1 MSGHSHYATIKRQKE
16 AKDSAK
22 GRIFSR
28 HAKAIALA
36 IKAGGSAD
44 PELNSKL
51 RFAIDQAKADNMPKA
66 NIDRILQRSQEM
78 GDLEE
83 VMYEGYG
90 PLGVGVVV
98 DVVTNNRNRT
108 SQEIKNI
115 FERAGGRLAG
125 PGSVS
130 YNFELKGMFTIKK
143 DSDAD
148 SQMLKLIDLGVED
161 IFEAEDGLEIY
172 VSPDNFQETRDKL
185 TNNNF
190 EILSSGLVRKPK
202 NYLLIE
208 NESDAKKVMSFLD
221 ALEDHDDVQGVYS
234 NFDFSPASTNT
245 Q

>member
-36 IKAGGSAD
+36 IKVGGSAD

-51 RFAIDQAKADNMPKA
+51 RFAIEQAKADNLPKA
-66 NIDRILQRSQEM
+66 NIERILQRSQEM

-83 VMYEGYG
+83 VVYEGYG

-98 DVVTNNRNRT
+98 DAVTNNRNRT

-130 YNFELKGMFTIKK
+130 YNFELKGVFTVKKK
-143 DSDAD
+143 DDVE
-148 SQMLKLIDLGVED
+148 SQMLSLIDLGVED
-161 IFEAEDGLEIY
+161 VFEAEDGIEIY
-172 VSPDNFQETRDKL
+172 VAPEQFQETRNKL
-185 TNNNF
+185 LEKGF
-190 EILSSGLVRKPK
+190 EIISSELTKRPK
-202 NYLLIE
+202 NYLIVE
-208 NESDAKKVMSFLD
+208 NENDAKRIMSFLD
-221 ALEDHDDVQGVYS
+221 ALEEHDDVQGVYS
-234 NFDFSPASTNT
+234 NFDFSPQN
-245 Q
+245 

>member
-36 IKAGGSAD
+36 IKAGGSTD

-51 RFAIDQAKADNMPKA
+51 RFAIEQAKADNLPKA
-66 NIDRILQRSQEM
+66 NIERILQRSQEM

-83 VMYEGYG
+83 VVYEGYG

-98 DVVTNNRNRT
+98 DAVTNNRNRT

-130 YNFELKGMFTIKK
+130 YNFELKGMFTVKK
-143 DSDAD
+143 NDDVE
-148 SQMLKLIDLGVED
+148 SQMLSLIDLGVED
-161 IFEAEDGLEIY
+161 VFEAEDGIEIY
-172 VSPDNFQETRDKL
+172 VAPEQFQETRNQLLEKG
-185 TNNNF
+185 F
-190 EILSSGLVRKPK
+190 EIISSELTKRPK
-202 NYLLIE
+202 NYLIVE
-208 NESDAKKVMSFLD
+208 NENDAKRIMSFLD
-221 ALEDHDDVQGVYS
+221 ALEEHDDVQGVYS
-234 NFDFSPASTNT
+234 NFDFSPQN

>member
-36 IKAGGSAD
+36 IKVGGSAD

-51 RFAIDQAKADNMPKA
+51 RFAIEQAKADNLPKA
-66 NIDRILQRSQEM
+66 NIERILQRSQEM

-83 VMYEGYG
+83 VVYEGYG

-98 DVVTNNRNRT
+98 DAVTNNRNRT

-130 YNFELKGMFTIKK
+130 YNFELKGMFTVKK
-143 DSDAD
+143 NDDVE
-148 SQMLKLIDLGVED
+148 SQMLSLIDLGVED
-161 IFEAEDGLEIY
+161 VFEAEDGIEIY
-172 VSPDNFQETRDKL
+172 VAPEQFQETRDKL
-185 TNNNF
+185 LEKGF
-190 EILSSGLVRKPK
+190 EIISSELTKRPK
-202 NYLLIE
+202 NYLIVE
-208 NESDAKKVMSFLD
+208 NENDAKRIMSFLD
-221 ALEDHDDVQGVYS
+221 ALEEHDDVQGVYS
-234 NFDFSPASTNT
+234 NFDFSPQN
-245 Q
+245 

>member
-51 RFAIDQAKADNMPKA
+51 RFAIEQAKADNLPKA
-66 NIDRILQRSQEM
+66 NIERILQRSQEM

-83 VMYEGYG
+83 VVYEGYG

-98 DVVTNNRNRT
+98 DAVTNNRNRT

-130 YNFELKGMFTIKK
+130 YNFELKGMFTVKKK
-143 DSDAD
+143 DDVE
-148 SQMLKLIDLGVED
+148 SQMLNLIDLGVED
-161 IFEAEDGLEIY
+161 VFEAEDGIEIY
-172 VSPDNFQETRDKL
+172 VAPEQFQETRNKL
-185 TNNNF
+185 LEKGF
-190 EILSSGLVRKPK
+190 EIISSELTKRPK
-202 NYLLIE
+202 NYLIVE
-208 NESDAKKVMSFLD
+208 NENDAKRIMSFLD
-221 ALEDHDDVQGVYS
+221 ALEEHDDVQGVYS
-234 NFDFSPASTNT
+234 NFDFSLQN
-245 Q
+245 

>member
-22 GRIFSR
+22 GKIFSR

-51 RFAIDQAKADNMPKA
+51 RFAIEQAKADNMPKA
-66 NIDRILQRSQEM
+66 NIERILQRSQEM

-83 VMYEGYG
+83 VVYEGYG

-98 DVVTNNRNRT
+98 DAVTNNRNRT

-130 YNFELKGMFTIKK
+130 YNFELKGMFTVKK
-143 DSDAD
+143 QSDVE
-148 SQMLKLIDLGVED
+148 SQMLALIDLGAED

-172 VSPDNFQETRDKL
+172 TAPDRFQEIKEKL
-185 TNNNF
+185 LSSGY
-190 EILSSGLVRKPK
+190 EILSSGLVKKPK

-208 NESDAKKVMSFLD
+208 NEAEAKKVISFLD
-221 ALEDHDDVQGVYS
+221 ALEEHDDVQGVYS
-234 NFDFSPASTNT
+234 NFDFSPTSDNS
-245 Q
+245 

>member
-51 RFAIDQAKADNMPKA
+51 RFAIEQAKADNLPKA
-66 NIDRILQRSQEM
+66 NIERILQRSQEM

-83 VMYEGYG
+83 VVYEGYG

-98 DVVTNNRNRT
+98 DAVTNNRNRT

-130 YNFELKGMFTIKK
+130 YNFELKGMFTVKKK
-143 DSDAD
+143 DDVE
-148 SQMLKLIDLGVED
+148 SQMLSLIDLGVED
-161 IFEAEDGLEIY
+161 VFEAEDGIEIY
-172 VSPDNFQETRDKL
+172 VAPEQFQETRNKL
-185 TNNNF
+185 LEKGF
-190 EILSSGLVRKPK
+190 EIISSELTKRPK
-202 NYLLIE
+202 NYLIVE
-208 NESDAKKVMSFLD
+208 NENDAKRIMSFLD
-221 ALEDHDDVQGVYS
+221 ALEEHDDVQGVYS
-234 NFDFSPASTNT
+234 NFDFSPQN
-245 Q
+245 

>member
-36 IKAGGSAD
+36 IKVGGSAD

-51 RFAIDQAKADNMPKA
+51 RFAIEQAKADNLPKA
-66 NIDRILQRSQEM
+66 NIERILQRSQEM

-83 VMYEGYG
+83 VVYEGYG

-98 DVVTNNRNRT
+98 DAVTNNRNRT

-130 YNFELKGMFTIKK
+130 YNFELKGMFTVKKK
-143 DSDAD
+143 DDIE
-148 SQMLKLIDLGVED
+148 SQMLSLIDLGVED
-161 IFEAEDGLEIY
+161 VFEAEDGIEIY
-172 VSPDNFQETRDKL
+172 VAPEQFQETRNKL
-185 TNNNF
+185 LEKGF
-190 EILSSGLVRKPK
+190 EIISSELTKRPK
-202 NYLLIE
+202 NYLIVE
-208 NESDAKKVMSFLD
+208 NENDAKRIMSFLD
-221 ALEDHDDVQGVYS
+221 ALEEHDDVQGVYS
-234 NFDFSPASTNT
+234 NFDFSPQN
-245 Q
+245 

>member
-36 IKAGGSAD
+36 IKVGGSAD

-51 RFAIDQAKADNMPKA
+51 RFAIEQAKADNLPKA
-66 NIDRILQRSQEM
+66 NIERILQRSQEM

-83 VMYEGYG
+83 VVYEGYG

-98 DVVTNNRNRT
+98 DAVTNNRNRT

-130 YNFELKGMFTIKK
+130 YNFELKGMFTVKKK
-143 DSDAD
+143 DDVE
-148 SQMLKLIDLGVED
+148 SQMLSLIDLGVED
-161 IFEAEDGLEIY
+161 VFEAEDGIEIY
-172 VSPDNFQETRDKL
+172 VPPEQFQETRNKL
-185 TNNNF
+185 LEKGF
-190 EILSSGLVRKPK
+190 EIISSELTKRPK
-202 NYLLIE
+202 NYLIVE
-208 NESDAKKVMSFLD
+208 NENDAKRIMSFLD
-221 ALEDHDDVQGVYS
+221 ALEEHDDVQGVYS
-234 NFDFSPASTNT
+234 NFDFSPQN
-245 Q
+245 

>member
-51 RFAIDQAKADNMPKA
+51 RFAIEQAKADNLPKA
-66 NIDRILQRSQEM
+66 NIERILQRSQEM

-83 VMYEGYG
+83 VVYEGYG

-98 DVVTNNRNRT
+98 DAVTNNRNRT

-130 YNFELKGMFTIKK
+130 YNFELKGMFTVKKK
-143 DSDAD
+143 DDVE
-148 SQMLKLIDLGVED
+148 SQMLSLIDLGVED
-161 IFEAEDGLEIY
+161 VFEAEDGIEIY
-172 VSPDNFQETRDKL
+172 VAPEQFQETRNKL
-185 TNNNF
+185 LEKSF
-190 EILSSGLVRKPK
+190 EIMSSELTKRPK
-202 NYLLIE
+202 SYLIVE
-208 NESDAKKVMSFLD
+208 NENDAKKIMSFLD
-221 ALEDHDDVQGVYS
+221 ALEEHDDVQGVYS
-234 NFDFSPASTNT
+234 NFDFSPQN
-245 Q
+245 

>member
-36 IKAGGSAD
+36 IKVGGSAD

-51 RFAIDQAKADNMPKA
+51 RFAIEQAKADNLPKA
-66 NIDRILQRSQEM
+66 NIERILQRSQEM

-83 VMYEGYG
+83 VVYEGYG

-98 DVVTNNRNRT
+98 DAVTNNRNRT

-130 YNFELKGMFTIKK
+130 YNFELKGMFTVKK
-143 DSDAD
+143 KEDVE
-148 SQMLKLIDLGVED
+148 SQMLSLIDLGVED
-161 IFEAEDGLEIY
+161 VFEAEDGIEIY
-172 VSPDNFQETRDKL
+172 VAPEQFQETRNKL
-185 TNNNF
+185 LEKGF
-190 EILSSGLVRKPK
+190 EIISSELTKRPK
-202 NYLLIE
+202 NYLIVE
-208 NESDAKKVMSFLD
+208 NENDAKRIMSFLD
-221 ALEDHDDVQGVYS
+221 ALEEHDDVQGVYS
-234 NFDFSPASTNT
+234 NFDFSPQN
-245 Q
+245 

>member
-51 RFAIDQAKADNMPKA
+51 RFAIEQAKADNMPKA
-66 NIDRILQRSQEM
+66 NIERILQRSQEM

-83 VMYEGYG
+83 VVYEGYG

-130 YNFELKGMFTIKK
+130 YNFELKGMFTVKKK
-143 DSDAD
+143 DDVEF
-148 SQMLKLIDLGVED
+148 QMLSLIDLGVED
-161 IFEAEDGLEIY
+161 VFEAGDGIEIY
-172 VSPDNFQETRDKL
+172 VAPEQFQETRSKL
-185 TNNNF
+185 LEKGF
-190 EILSSGLVRKPK
+190 EIISSELTKRPK
-202 NYLLIE
+202 NYLIVE
-208 NESDAKKVMSFLD
+208 NENDAKRIMSFLD
-221 ALEDHDDVQGVYS
+221 ALEEHDDVQGVYS
-234 NFDFSPASTNT
+234 NFDFSPQN
-245 Q
+245 

>member
-36 IKAGGSAD
+36 IKVGGSAD

-51 RFAIDQAKADNMPKA
+51 RFAIEQAKADNLPKA
-66 NIDRILQRSQEM
+66 NIERILQRSQEM

-83 VMYEGYG
+83 VVYEGYG

-98 DVVTNNRNRT
+98 DAVTNNRNRT

-130 YNFELKGMFTIKK
+130 YNFELKGMFTVKK
-143 DSDAD
+143 RT
-148 SQMLKLIDLGVED
+148 MLNL
-161 IFEAEDGLEIY
+161 
-172 VSPDNFQETRDKL
+172 RC
-185 TNNNF
+185 
-190 EILSSGLVRKPK
+190 LV
-202 NYLLIE
+202 LLIW
-208 NESDAKKVMSFLD
+208 
-221 ALEDHDDVQGVYS
+221 G
-234 NFDFSPASTNT
+234 
-245 Q
+245 

>member
-28 HAKAIALA
+28 YAKAIALA
-36 IKAGGSAD
+36 IKVGGSAD

-51 RFAIDQAKADNMPKA
+51 RFAIEQAKADNLPKA
-66 NIDRILQRSQEM
+66 NIERILQRSQEM

-83 VMYEGYG
+83 VVYEGYG

-98 DVVTNNRNRT
+98 DAVTNNRNRT

-130 YNFELKGMFTIKK
+130 YNFELKGMFTVKKK
-143 DSDAD
+143 DDIE
-148 SQMLKLIDLGVED
+148 SQMLSLIDLGVED
-161 IFEAEDGLEIY
+161 VFEAEDGIEIY
-172 VSPDNFQETRDKL
+172 VAPEQFQETRNKL
-185 TNNNF
+185 LEKGF
-190 EILSSGLVRKPK
+190 EIISSELTKRPK
-202 NYLLIE
+202 NYLIVE
-208 NESDAKKVMSFLD
+208 NENDAKRIMSFLD
-221 ALEDHDDVQGVYS
+221 ALEEHDDVQGVYS
-234 NFDFSPASTNT
+234 NFDFSPQN
-245 Q
+245 

>member
-36 IKAGGSAD
+36 IKVGGSAD

-51 RFAIDQAKADNMPKA
+51 RFAIEQAKADNLPKA
-66 NIDRILQRSQEM
+66 NIERILQRSQEM

-83 VMYEGYG
+83 VVYEGYG

-98 DVVTNNRNRT
+98 DAVTNNRNRT

-130 YNFELKGMFTIKK
+130 YNFELKGMFTVKK
-143 DSDAD
+143 KEDVE
-148 SQMLKLIDLGVED
+148 SQMLSLIDLGVED
-161 IFEAEDGLEIY
+161 VFEAEDGIEIY
-172 VSPDNFQETRDKL
+172 VAPEQFQETRDKL
-185 TNNNF
+185 LEKGF
-190 EILSSGLVRKPK
+190 EIISSELTKRPK
-202 NYLLIE
+202 NYLIVE
-208 NESDAKKVMSFLD
+208 NENDAKRIMSFLD
-221 ALEDHDDVQGVYS
+221 ALEEHDDVQGVYS
-234 NFDFSPASTNT
+234 NFDFSPQN
-245 Q
+245 

>member
-51 RFAIDQAKADNMPKA
+51 RFAIEQAKADNMPKA
-66 NIDRILQRSQEM
+66 NIERILQRSQEM

-83 VMYEGYG
+83 VVYEGYG

-98 DVVTNNRNRT
+98 DAVTNNRNRT

-130 YNFELKGMFTIKK
+130 YNFELKGMFTVKKK
-143 DSDAD
+143 DDVE
-148 SQMLKLIDLGVED
+148 SQMLSLIDLGVED
-161 IFEAEDGLEIY
+161 VFEAEDGIEIY
-172 VSPDNFQETRDKL
+172 VAPEQFQETRNKL
-185 TNNNF
+185 LEEGF
-190 EILSSGLVRKPK
+190 EIISSELTKRPK
-202 NYLLIE
+202 NYLIVE
-208 NESDAKKVMSFLD
+208 NENDAKRIMSFLD
-221 ALEDHDDVQGVYS
+221 ALEEHDDVQGVYS
-234 NFDFSPASTNT
+234 NFDFSPQN
-245 Q
+245 

>member
-36 IKAGGSAD
+36 IKLGGSAD

-51 RFAIDQAKADNMPKA
+51 RFAIEQAKADNLPKA
-66 NIDRILQRSQEM
+66 NIERILQRSQEM

-83 VMYEGYG
+83 VVYEGYG

-98 DVVTNNRNRT
+98 DAVTNNRNRT

-130 YNFELKGMFTIKK
+130 YNFELKGMFTVKK
-143 DSDAD
+143 QDDVE
-148 SQMLKLIDLGVED
+148 SQMLSLIDLGVED
-161 IFEAEDGLEIY
+161 VFEAEDGIEIY
-172 VSPDNFQETRDKL
+172 VVPEQFQETRNKL
-185 TNNNF
+185 LEKGF
-190 EILSSGLVRKPK
+190 EIISSELTKKPK
-202 NYLLIE
+202 NYLIVE
-208 NESDAKKVMSFLD
+208 NENDAKRIISFLD
-221 ALEDHDDVQGVYS
+221 TLEEHDDVQGVYS
-234 NFDFSPASTNT
+234 NFDFSPQN
-245 Q
+245 

>member
-16 AKDSAK
+16 AKDSVK

-51 RFAIDQAKADNMPKA
+51 RFAIEQAKADNLPKA
-66 NIDRILQRSQEM
+66 NIERILQRSQEM

-83 VMYEGYG
+83 VVYEGYG

-98 DVVTNNRNRT
+98 DAVTNNRNRT

-130 YNFELKGMFTIKK
+130 YNFELKGMFTVKKK
-143 DSDAD
+143 DDVE
-148 SQMLKLIDLGVED
+148 SQMLNLIDLGVED
-161 IFEAEDGLEIY
+161 VFEAEDGIEIY
-172 VSPDNFQETRDKL
+172 VAPEQFQETRNKL
-185 TNNNF
+185 LEKSF
-190 EILSSGLVRKPK
+190 EIISSELTKRPK
-202 NYLLIE
+202 NYLIVE
-208 NESDAKKVMSFLD
+208 NENDAKRIMSFLD
-221 ALEDHDDVQGVYS
+221 ALEEHDDVQGVYS
-234 NFDFSPASTNT
+234 NFDFSPQN
-245 Q
+245 

>member
-36 IKAGGSAD
+36 IKVGGSAD

-51 RFAIDQAKADNMPKA
+51 RFAIEQAKADNLPKA
-66 NIDRILQRSQEM
+66 NIERILQRSQEM

-83 VMYEGYG
+83 VVYEGYG

-98 DVVTNNRNRT
+98 DAVTNNRNRT

-130 YNFELKGMFTIKK
+130 YNFELKGMFTVKKK
-143 DSDAD
+143 DDVE
-148 SQMLKLIDLGVED
+148 SQMLSLIDLGVED
-161 IFEAEDGLEIY
+161 VFEAEDGIEIY
-172 VSPDNFQETRDKL
+172 VAPEQFQETRNKL
-185 TNNNF
+185 LEKGF
-190 EILSSGLVRKPK
+190 EIISSELTKRPK
-202 NYLLIE
+202 NYLIVE
-208 NESDAKKVMSFLD
+208 NENDAKRIMSFLD
-221 ALEDHDDVQGVYS
+221 ALEEHDDVQGVYS
-234 NFDFSPASTNT
+234 NFDFSPQN
-245 Q
+245 

>member
-51 RFAIDQAKADNMPKA
+51 RFAIEQAKADNLPKA
-66 NIDRILQRSQEM
+66 NIERILQRSQEM

-83 VMYEGYG
+83 VVYEGYG

-98 DVVTNNRNRT
+98 DAVTNNRNRT

-130 YNFELKGMFTIKK
+130 YNFELKGMFTVKKK
-143 DSDAD
+143 DDVE
-148 SQMLKLIDLGVED
+148 SQMLNLIDLGVED
-161 IFEAEDGLEIY
+161 VFEAEDGIEIY
-172 VSPDNFQETRDKL
+172 VAPEQFQETRNKL
-185 TNNNF
+185 LEKGF
-190 EILSSGLVRKPK
+190 EIISSELTKRPK
-202 NYLLIE
+202 NYLIVE
-208 NESDAKKVMSFLD
+208 NENDAKRIMSFLD
-221 ALEDHDDVQGVYS
+221 ALEEHDDVQGVYS
-234 NFDFSPASTNT
+234 NFDFSPQN
-245 Q
+245 

>member
-22 GRIFSR
+22 GRVFSR

-36 IKAGGSAD
+36 IKLGGSAD

-51 RFAIDQAKADNMPKA
+51 RFAIEQAKADNLPKA
-66 NIDRILQRSQEM
+66 NIERILQRSQEM

-83 VMYEGYG
+83 VVYEGYG
-90 PLGVGVVV
+90 PFGVGVVV
-98 DVVTNNRNRT
+98 DAVTNNRNRT

-115 FERAGGRLAG
+115 FERAGGSLAG

-130 YNFELKGMFTIKK
+130 YNFEKKGMFTVKK
-143 DSDAD
+143 KAD
-148 SQMLKLIDLGVED
+148 VEAQMLSLIDLGIED

-172 VSPDNFQETRDKL
+172 VSPDRFQDLRHKILESG
-185 TNNNF
+185 F
-190 EILSSGLVRKPK
+190 EIISSGLVKKPK

-208 NESDAKKVMSFLD
+208 KESDANKIMSFLE
-221 ALEDHDDVQGVYS
+221 ALEDHEDVQGVYS
-234 NFDFSPASTNT
+234 NFDFSPSVSSDK
-245 Q
+245 